1 MPRKRRITQRDDFN
15 DRLREEKGSLKGKD
29 FEALN
34 RRLMRLMGLTDRR
47 EHRRALLATFT
58 ARDKALDED
67 APERAEP
74 YQHGPLK
81 QLLEAVHRLHDSTF
95 DAVFNS
101 FEHPHDGVVIYK
113 GHAWAASREDVI
125 AAIKRELRNWPANR
139 PSEIERQEVFANALA
154 AVFQE
159 HSRYSRLF
167 NLREYRMRLLL
178 FIRLFCDEYVER
190 KELAL
195 PTSYDGLLHLITE
208 PLTKPRTRS
217 RRR

>member
-1 MPRKRRITQRDDFN
+1 MRRKRRITQRDDFK
-15 DRLREEKGSLKGKD
+15 DRLREEKWSLKGKD

-34 RRLMRLMGLTDRR
+34 RRLVRLMGLADRR
-47 EHRRALLATFT
+47 ERRRALLAAIT
-58 ARDKALDED
+58 ARDKALDD
-67 APERAEP
+67 GPEKIEP
-74 YQHGPLK
+74 YQHAPLK
-81 QLLEAVHRLHDSTF
+81 QLLEAVERLHDATF

-101 FEHPHDGVVIYK
+101 FEHPQHGVMIYK

-139 PSEIERQEVFANALA
+139 PSDIERQQVFANALA
-154 AVFQE
+154 EVFQE

-195 PTSYDGLLHLITE
+195 PTSYDGLLDLITE
-208 PLTKPRTRS
+208 PLTKPRARSTR
-217 RRR
+217 R